1 MMALREILTH
11 HGSCAGVYFPDLS
24 LEDSFVVASDE
35 KIPIDSTKRV
45 RDIDLNMQYSL
56 SESEPELKIPK
67 VENELCHSHVG
78 IGCSDKKMEDGTY
91 TSMDG
96 CPWETTSTVLNNKVD
111 TGHVKV
117 KLDPCTDGFSS
128 ELKREDDAPP
138 KFVFENCNSVS
149 KMGFPAN
156 LPESSKVMKLIKL
169 ARHSWTKNWE
179 LLQDYAIRFL
189 CVLSLDRQEWEVRHG
204 SLLGIK
210 YLEMIVDLLDY
221 VLPACKAGLEDPDD
235 DVRAVAAE
243 ALIPTA
249 AAITSLDDQMLHSIV
264 MLLWDILLDLDD
276 LSPSTSRRNT
286 TEGVFVGLL
295 DNVKQWLL
303 DLLSCSDPSFPT
315 KGSREPYTELSRTYA
330 KMRNEAS
337 HLFHLAES
345 IGIFKDYISSI
356 KFNQKSLTVDEAINF
371 ASNLSLPLESTVEN
385 LEKHLVDDIESSKQ
399 QLLSTSAYLKCVQ
412 LIRSIAPV
420 LNDLLRPQLL
430 TLLPSIL
437 WCVCH
442 HHVAVRLA
450 ASRCITSMAKSME
463 SSVMGA
469 VIENVIPILSDS
481 TSVHARQGA
490 GMLVHL
496 LVQGLGVELVPYAP
510 LLVVPLLRCMGDCD
524 HAVRQTVTHSFA
536 ALVPLLPLARGLP
549 SPVGLSESLSRN
561 AEDAQ
566 FLEQL
571 LDNSHIDDYKLP
583 IDLSV
588 SLRRSVSLLLFVLY
602 RVLYMLLV
610 KN

>member
-249 AAITSLDDQMLHSIV
+249 AAITSLGDQMLHSIV

-276 LSPSTSRRNT
+276 LSPSTSSLTCADTSETPQAATMNSLDVIDDQNLFSFGKAANIEKSKLHMFSSGEDKSIV
-286 TEGVFVGLL
+286 EGF
-295 DNVKQWLL
+295 
-303 DLLSCSDPSFPT
+303 
-315 KGSREPYTELSRTYA
+315 LSRRGSEMA
-330 KMRNEAS
+330 
-337 HLFHLAES
+337 L
-345 IGIFKDYISSI
+345 
-356 KFNQKSLTVDEAINF
+356 
-371 ASNLSLPLESTVEN
+371 
-385 LEKHLVDDIESSKQ
+385 KHLCEKFGASLFEKLPKIWDCITEV
-399 QLLSTSAYLKCVQ
+399 LKPASPGVYSENSVT

-469 VIENVIPILSDS
+469 VIENVIPMLSDS